1 MITMITAMPIMITTT
16 MIILKII
23 LMVIIVVHGGNDW
36 KYNINNDVNNDGNDN
51 DGIVM
56 MV

>member
-1 MITMITAMPIMITTT
+1 MPIMITTT

-36 KYNINNDVNNDGNDN
+36 KYNINNDVNNDGHDN